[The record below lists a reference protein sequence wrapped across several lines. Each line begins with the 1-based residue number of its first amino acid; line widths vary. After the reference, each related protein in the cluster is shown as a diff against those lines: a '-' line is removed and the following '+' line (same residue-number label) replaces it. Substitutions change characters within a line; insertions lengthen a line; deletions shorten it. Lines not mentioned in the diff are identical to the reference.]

1 MEVRIGIR
9 ENGRDLSF
17 ESSLSAKE
25 LSQQISD
32 AIAKSSPLVELADDK
47 GKTILIPTASIAYV
61 EIGADQSRR
70 VGFIA

>member
-1 MEVRIGIR
+1 MEVRIGIK

-17 ESSLSAKE
+17 ESSLSANE

-32 AIAKSSPLVELADDK
+32 AISKSAPLLELADDK
-47 GKTILIPTASIAYV
+47 GKTMLIPTASIAYA
-61 EIGADQSRR
+61 EIGADQNRR

>member
-25 LSQQISD
+25 LSEKISD
-32 AIAKSSPLVELADDK
+32 AIQKGAPLVELSDDK
-47 GKTILIPTASIAYV
+47 GKTMLIPTTAIAYV
-61 EIGADQSRR
+61 EIGADQGRR

>member
-1 MEVRIGIR
+1 MEVRIGIK

-25 LSQQISD
+25 LTEKISE
-32 AIAKSSPLVELADDK
+32 AISTGAPMLELSDDK
-47 GKTILIPTASIAYV
+47 GKTILIATASIAYV
-61 EIGADQSRR
+61 EIGADQGRR

>member
-1 MEVRIGIR
+1 MEVRIGIK

-25 LSQQISD
+25 LTEKISE
-32 AIAKSSPLVELADDK
+32 AISREAPLVELSDDK
-47 GKTILIPTASIAYV
+47 GKTILVATASIAYV

>member
-17 ESSLSAKE
+17 ESALSAKE
-25 LSQQISD
+25 LTGQISE
-32 AIAKSSPLVELADDK
+32 AIAKSAPLVELSDEK
-47 GKTILIPTASIAYV
+47 GKTMLIPTASIAYV
-61 EIGADQSRR
+61 EIGADQNRR

>member
-25 LSQQISD
+25 LSDKISD
-32 AIAKSSPLVELADDK
+32 AILKSAPLVELSDDK
-47 GKTILIPTASIAYV
+47 GKTMLIPTTAIAYV
-61 EIGADQSRR
+61 EIGADQGRR

>member
-25 LSQQISD
+25 LSDKISD
-32 AIAKSSPLVELADDK
+32 AISKGAPLVELADDK
-47 GKTILIPTASIAYV
+47 GKTMLIPTTAIAYV
-61 EIGADQSRR
+61 EIGADQGRR

>member
-17 ESSLSAKE
+17 DSALSAKE
-25 LSQQISD
+25 LTDKISD
-32 AIAKSSPLVELADDK
+32 AIANGAPLVELADDK
-47 GKTILIPTASIAYV
+47 GKTMLIPTASIAYV
-61 EIGADQSRR
+61 EIGADASRR

>member
-1 MEVRIGIR
+1 MEVRIGIK

-32 AIAKSSPLVELADDK
+32 AISKSAPLLELADDK
-47 GKTILIPTASIAYV
+47 GKTMLIPTASIAYV
-61 EIGADQSRR
+61 EIGADQNRR

>member
-1 MEVRIGIR
+1 MEVRIGIK

-25 LSQQISD
+25 LTEKISE
-32 AIAKSSPLVELADDK
+32 AISREAPLVELSDDK
-47 GKTILIPTASIAYV
+47 GKTILVATASIAFV